1 MNKAYKMFRVKKTAY
16 GKLFPLFVDRDVPT
30 PINEWVDAKE
40 GERIIDAYCGIG
52 TIGLIAASRTQ
63 ADFLGIESVPQA
75 VIDAN
80 KNAIR
85 NLIVNALFVE
95 GKAEEVLAKLVT
107 GASKESG
114 GDENDSDYLKHF
126 TSPDAIIVD
135 PPRAGC
141 APELIDAIIKAKPGR
156 VVYVSCDQGTLARD
170 IKLLIDG
177 GYELKE
183 TTPCDMFPDTGG
195 LESVSLLISKTD

>member
-1 MNKAYKMFRVKKTAY
+1 M
-16 GKLFPLFVDRDVPT
+16 L
-30 PINEWVDAKE
+30 DAKE

-52 TIGLIAASRTQ
+52 TIGLIAASRTK
-63 ADFLGIESVPQA
+63 AEFLGIESVPQA
-75 VIDAN
+75 VLDAN

-95 GKAEEVLAKLVT
+95 GKAEEVLVKLVAD
-107 GASKESG
+107 ASKEV
-114 GDENDSDYLKHF
+114 DSDYLEHF
-126 TSPDAIIVD
+126 TSPDAVIVD

-141 APELIDAIIKAKPGR
+141 APELIDAVVKAKPIR
-156 VVYVSCDQGTLARD
+156 IVYVSCDQGTLARD
-170 IKLLIDG
+170 VKLLIDG

-195 LESVSLLISKTD
+195 LESVSLLMLR